1 MVFALLRGSATSV
14 FAFVVICLA
23 LLASLL
29 LAVWMTTTPRT
40 RAARATVLLAGGL
53 ALYGLIIAGI
63 VLSGIFEKAFVPFG
77 PLFLVVTI
85 AAAVSIG
92 FSRLGI
98 RIAAGIPLPWLV
110 GFQSFRLP
118 LEVVLH
124 DWYLTGT
131 IPESMTWT
139 GSNWDI
145 VSGIVSLA
153 FFPFVSRWR
162 ALAWIANVVG
172 IVLLVNVVRVAIL
185 SSPVPFGWDVEPK
198 LELIAYLP
206 YAFIVPICVGGAALG
221 HVLLTRRLL
230 AFRVGV
236 ESEYEVASPKSFFTQ
251 LADRWVGED
260 KPL

>member
-1 MVFALLRGSATSV
+1 MVFALLYGSATSV
-14 FAFVVICLA
+14 IAFIVICLA

-29 LAVWMTTTPRT
+29 MAVWMTITPRT
-40 RAARATVLLAGGL
+40 RATRATVLLAGGL
-53 ALYGLIIAGI
+53 ALYVLTIAGI

-77 PLFLVVTI
+77 PMFLVVTI
-85 AAAVSIG
+85 AAAVSLG
-92 FSRLGI
+92 FSPLGN
-98 RIAAGIPLPWLV
+98 RISAGISLPWLV

-124 DWYLTGT
+124 DWYQTGT

-145 VSGIVSLA
+145 FSGIVALA
-153 FFPFVSRWR
+153 FFPFVARSR

-230 AFRVGV
+230 GFRVGV
-236 ESEYEVASPKSFFTQ
+236 EK
-251 LADRWVGED
+251 
-260 KPL
+260 

>member
-1 MVFALLRGSATSV
+1 ML
-14 FAFVVICLA
+14 FAFQHGSPSSVIAFVAICLA
-23 LLASLL
+23 VPASLL
-29 LAVWMTTTPRT
+29 FAAWMTTTPPT
-40 RAARATVLLAGGL
+40 RALRVTALLAGGL
-53 ALYGLIIAGI
+53 ALYGLTIAGI
-63 VLSGIFEKAFVPFG
+63 VLLGVFETEFVPFG

-98 RIAAGIPLPWLV
+98 RIAAGIPLAWLV

-124 DWYLTGT
+124 EWYQTGT

-145 VSGIVSLA
+145 VSGVVALA
-153 FFPFVSRWR
+153 FCPFVSRWR
-162 ALAWIANVVG
+162 ALAWIANFVG
-172 IVLLVNVVRVAIL
+172 VVLLVNVVRVAIL
-185 SSPVPFGWDVEPK
+185 SSPVPFGWNVEPK

-230 AFRVGV
+230 ASRVGV
-236 ESEYEVASPKSFFTQ
+236 EM
-251 LADRWVGED
+251 
-260 KPL
+260 